1 MLAFPSCI
9 KDTYIPDRTGGEG
22 DSIILDIA
30 SETLPLMKSEA
41 SGAEIAVDH
50 LDVLIF
56 EENGASRWH
65 ERITSLNGSRK
76 GTVTLLCRRSARISL
91 RTPAIGFIL

>member
-9 KDTYIPDRTGGEG
+9 KDTYIPDRTGGDGE
-22 DSIILDIA
+22 SIILDIA

-56 EENGASRWH
+56 EENGAYRMARAH
-65 ERITSLNGSRK
+65 HLPERQPRGNRNA
-76 GTVTLLCRRSARISL
+76 LCE
-91 RTPAIGFIL
+91 T

>member
-1 MLAFPSCI
+1 MMKMRTTLHRILIVCAAVMLAFPSCI

-50 LDVLIF
+50 LDV
-56 EENGASRWH
+56 
-65 ERITSLNGSRK
+65 
-76 GTVTLLCRRSARISL
+76 C
-91 RTPAIGFIL
+91 

>member
-56 EENGASRWH
+56 EENGAYRWH
-65 ERITSLNGSRK
+65 ERAHH
-76 GTVTLLCRRSARISL
+76 LLERQ
-91 RTPAIGFIL
+91 P